1 VRLELG
7 KRVRCADGASQELA
21 DVVINAST
29 KAVTHLV
36 VQPADDHDAARLV
49 PIQLAEARGEGD
61 EIAISCT
68 AEMLKQLEPVAAH
81 AYLRPGERIEQESN
95 WDVGVEDV
103 EAVPQY
109 EPTAFG
115 ELGEYG
121 QDAVISY
128 DRVPKG
134 EIELRHASD
143 VYSADRHHLGS
154 VDGVVV
160 DSRDQI
166 TQVLLERGHLW
177 WKRELA
183 IPATAISKFE
193 NDMVVLGVKKSELGA
208 AVSKG

>member
-1 VRLELG
+1 MKLQLG
-7 KRVRCADGASQELA
+7 KRVRCADGALQELA
-21 DVVINAST
+21 DVVINAT
-29 KAVTHLV
+29 AKAVTHLV

-49 PIQLAEARGEGD
+49 PIQLAEARGDGH
-61 EIAISCT
+61 EIALTCT

-81 AYLRPGERIEQESN
+81 AYLRPGERVEQESN

-103 EAVPQY
+103 QTVPQY

-115 ELGEYG
+115 EFGEYS
-121 QDAVISY
+121 QDAVVSY

-154 VDGVVV
+154 VDGIVV

-183 IPATAISKFE
+183 IPAAAISKFE
-193 NDMVVLGVKKSELGA
+193 NDMVILGVKKSELGT
-208 AVSKG
+208 AVSKT

>member
-21 DVVINAST
+21 DVVIDATTNT
-29 KAVTHLV
+29 VTHLV
-36 VQPADDHDAARLV
+36 VQPHDDHDAARLV
-49 PIQLAEARGEGD
+49 PVRLVEGRED
-61 EIAISCT
+61 GDAISLACT
-68 AEMLKQLEPVAAH
+68 EEMLKQLEPVAAH
-81 AYLRPGERIEQESN
+81 AYLRPGERVQESN

-103 EAVPQY
+103 QTVPQY

-115 ELGEYG
+115 EFGEYS
-121 QDAVISY
+121 QDAVVSY

-134 EIELRHASD
+134 EIELRQASD

-154 VDGVVV
+154 LDGIVV

-193 NDMVVLGVKKSELGA
+193 NDMIVLGVKKSELGA
-208 AVSKG
+208 AVKG